1 MRRGAVSY
9 RLRVVLETSRGPLR
23 ERSGARVEIFDED
36 GHRGTGEALPLPDFG
51 TESAEACDAAIARI
65 RAALEGEQGSLDALL
80 DRVDAAAPDAPAA
93 RCAVDIALHD
103 LEGQRRG
110 IPVAALLSDAPR
122 LAVRVGALLGGGDA
136 IEADIR
142 IAAAIARGQDTFK
155 LKVGG
160 APAHEET
167 RRILAVRARL
177 GRTLRLRLD
186 ANGAWSADE
195 AIERLAVLAP
205 LDIELVEQPVAASD
219 LEGMRRVHAASR
231 IPIAADESLARAEG
245 RHALVRGDLASIAVL
260 KPMLLGGLRAS
271 ARLGRDATRAG
282 VRCFVTTTFEGPVGT
297 AAAAHLA
304 AAVSDPSLANGL
316 PSIDWIHARFP
327 EELEPDEGCL
337 RISTDPGLGLEE
349 LE

>member
-9 RLRVVLETSRGPLR
+9 RLRTALETSRGPVR
-23 ERSGARVEIFDED
+23 ERTGARVEIFDED
-36 GHRGTGEALPLPDFG
+36 GHRGAGEALPLPDFG
-51 TESAEACDAAIARI
+51 TESPAECDTALARV
-65 RAALEGEQGSLDALL
+65 RAALEGESGSLDALL
-80 DRVDAAAPDAPAA
+80 DRVEAAAPDAPAA

-122 LAVRVGALLGGGDA
+122 LAVRVSALLGGDA
-136 IEADIR
+136 LEADIR

-155 LKVGG
+155 LKIGG
-160 APAHEET
+160 APAPEET
-167 RRILAVRARL
+167 RRILAMRARL

-219 LEGMRRVHAASR
+219 LAGMRRVHAASR

-271 ARLGRDATRAG
+271 ARLARDATRAG